1 MTVTQTGF
9 AFVFPPK
16 LLGFP
21 LCAQLEKRVVL
32 SLDNL
37 LVKVNHFSCRELEH
51 KSFWGSVQDMC
62 STPHPTYLSTYLYL
76 LRFSDDSYAR
86 AVKRVFLDIVLLF
99 YEPSE
104 ELWFQL
110 DAETCSAQLI

>member
-1 MTVTQTGF
+1 MTQTGF

-37 LVKVNHFSCRELEH
+37 LVKVNHFSCRELER

-62 STPHPTYLSTYLYL
+62 STPHLTYLSTYLHL

-86 AVKRVFLDIVLLF
+86 TVKRVFLDIVLLF
-99 YEPSE
+99 YEPSD
-104 ELWFQL
+104 ELWLQL